1 MFMRILTIPYVY
13 KKDDPGVSLWY
24 RHIVVLL
31 RALKGDQPVLQ
42 SSAAWNKP
50 GGGGWG
56 RNWVICVTKS
66 SNGNCSVL
74 WLLQSLEVWG
84 HGDTSSASETGV
96 ERLLYPFTPLI
107 YELKKEL
114 SIRTEE
120 RKGSIDYVKNS
131 AKIQSCF

>member
-1 MFMRILTIPYVY
+1 M
-13 KKDDPGVSLWY
+13 
-24 RHIVVLL
+24 
-31 RALKGDQPVLQ
+31 
-42 SSAAWNKP
+42 
-50 GGGGWG
+50 
-56 RNWVICVTKS
+56 ICVTKS

-84 HGDTSSASETGV
+84 HGDTASASETGV

-120 RKGSIDYVKNS
+120 RKRSIDYVKNGPRYRAVS
-131 AKIQSCF
+131 SKGDFPILFCGIITVLNKGLK

>member
-1 MFMRILTIPYVY
+1 M
-13 KKDDPGVSLWY
+13 
-24 RHIVVLL
+24 
-31 RALKGDQPVLQ
+31 
-42 SSAAWNKP
+42 
-50 GGGGWG
+50 
-56 RNWVICVTKS
+56 ICVTKS

-84 HGDTSSASETGV
+84 HGDTASASEAGV